1 MFFHRR
7 TIPGLAIYSYMV
19 GDEVTK
25 RCAVIDP
32 VRDVDPY
39 IEIAEKNGMHI
50 SDILETHVH
59 ADFLSGSKEL
69 KSRLKG
75 APQIHCSGM
84 GGADWTPKYAD
95 RVVENGD
102 SVDLGKVRL
111 TAIHTP
117 GHTMEHV
124 MWALY
129 DETRSAETPWLF
141 FTGDYLFV
149 GSIGR
154 PDLLGAEAQK
164 TLAHLLYNTTFK
176 VFPELPDFAEAFPAH
191 GAGSLCGK
199 AIGSRPSTTIGYERR
214 FNSSLVEAPEQ
225 EWIGSLMHDM
235 PPAPP
240 YFARMKKINVE
251 GAPLL
256 GKELPGHCSLSCEEV
271 QALIEKGAQVIDS
284 RSKEAF
290 ATSHIPGAINIP
302 ISPQLSTWAGWFI
315 SPDQPI
321 IIVTEEPSEVI
332 EVITQLIRIG
342 FDNIEGH
349 LEGGIVAWTN
359 GGYPLKHLGTVSVHE
374 LDKQLGKYTLLDV
387 RTDAEW
393 EGGHI
398 DGAQHV
404 QPNELAPFMEK
415 MSKDIPL
422 AVVCG
427 AGYRASTI
435 CSILKREGFENVS
448 NVLGGMAAWKRANL
462 GIAHSV

>member
-7 TIPGLAIYSYMV
+7 TIPGLAIHSYMV
-19 GDEVTK
+19 GDETTK
-25 RCAVIDP
+25 QCAVIDP

-39 IEIAEKNGMHI
+39 IEIAEKNGMQI
-50 SDILETHVH
+50 TDILETHVH

-69 KSRLKG
+69 KSRLGG
-75 APQIHCSGM
+75 APQIHCSSM
-84 GGADWTPKYAD
+84 GGPDWTPKYAD
-95 RVVENGD
+95 QVVSNGD
-102 SVDLGKVRL
+102 SIDLGKIRL
-111 TAIHTP
+111 TAVHTP
-117 GHTMEHV
+117 GHTAEHV
-124 MWALY
+124 IWALY
-129 DETRSAETPWLF
+129 DESRSADTPWLY

-164 TLAHLLYNTTFK
+164 TLAHLLYQTTFQ
-176 VFPELPDFAEAFPAH
+176 VFPQLPDFAEAFPAH

-214 FNSSLVEAPEQ
+214 FNTSLTEAPEQ
-225 EWIGSLMHDM
+225 EWIGSLMHNM

-256 GKELPGHCSLSCEEV
+256 GKELPGHRPLSCEAAKE
-271 QALIEKGAQVIDS
+271 LIGKGGQVVDT

-290 ATSHIPGAINIP
+290 AASHIPGAINIP
-302 ISPQLSTWAGWFI
+302 LSPQLSTWAGWFV
-315 SPDQPI
+315 SPDKPI
-321 IIVTEEPSEVI
+321 LIVTEEPSELN

-349 LEGGIVAWTN
+349 LEGRIIAWTN
-359 GGYPLKHLGTVSVHE
+359 GGHPLAHFGTISVHE
-374 LDKQLGKYTLLDV
+374 LEKQLEEYTLLDV

-398 DGAQHV
+398 DGAHHV
-404 QPNELAPFMEK
+404 QANELAEFMGK
-415 MSKDIPL
+415 ISKGSPV

-435 CSILKREGFENVS
+435 CSILKREGFDKVS
-448 NVLGGMAAWKRANL
+448 NVLGGMAAWKQANL
-462 GIAHSV
+462 ALTQSV